1 MGYFKNLETD
11 VIEMYS
17 RDGMKEMDIA
27 HATGLKLTEV
37 HDILSKYDN
46 GDFDYD
52 INDTDAGEMISYD
65 DLIFDPEETDYNAE
79 HY

>member
-1 MGYFKNLETD
+1 MGYFKNLEVD
-11 VIEMYS
+11 AIEMFVQDNMS
-17 RDGMKEMDIA
+17 EMEIA
-27 HATGLKLTEV
+27 RATGLKLTEV
-37 HDILSKYDN
+37 HDIIAKYQN

-65 DLIFDPEETDYNAE
+65 DLEFDPEETDYNAE

>member
-1 MGYFKNLETD
+1 MGYFKNLEAD

-17 RDGMKEMDIA
+17 RDGMKEMEIA
-27 HATGLKLTEV
+27 RATGLKLTEV
-37 HDILSKYDN
+37 HDILAKYEN

-65 DLIFDPEETDYNAE
+65 DLEFDPADNDYNAE